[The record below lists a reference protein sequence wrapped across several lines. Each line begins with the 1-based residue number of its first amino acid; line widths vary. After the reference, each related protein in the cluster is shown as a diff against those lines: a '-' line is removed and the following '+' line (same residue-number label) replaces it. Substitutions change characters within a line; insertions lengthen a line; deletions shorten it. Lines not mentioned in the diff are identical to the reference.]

1 MAMTNVGRL
10 QWMDALKFLAIFLV
24 CWGHSILYYGIN
36 KDDGYGIQPVLFIYS
51 FHMPL
56 FMTVSGYFSYGIL
69 DHRFNIKKKFVQL
82 ILPTITLG
90 CLCLMLDIHSL
101 NFWYL
106 KSLFGC
112 YLISALIF
120 SLPCRGGIIFAFLF
134 VSFFCFPLLNA
145 IPFVAS
151 YKIDFMLPFF
161 ITGML
166 VRKHL
171 NINAPVLIVS
181 VAGFLFC
188 LMFWNKYDI
197 WYYSKSMWFDYKEM
211 IVTGH
216 FAFYRE
222 NLLVYLFRFVTG
234 LLGSIAAISFFKMTN
249 EVGIFRK
256 IYAVIGRYGIYTLE
270 IYLLQSFII
279 EINPLKM
286 NFPTDSHLAY
296 SYVYALPYSIFAVIV
311 CILISRIIEKNS
323 FFSFYVFGKQ
333 QTSKA

>member
-1 MAMTNVGRL
+1 MLFDKCANIQLTL
-10 QWMDALKFLAIFLV
+10 Q
-24 CWGHSILYYGIN
+24 
-36 KDDGYGIQPVLFIYS
+36 
-51 FHMPL
+51 
-56 FMTVSGYFSYGIL
+56 
-69 DHRFNIKKKFVQL
+69 
-82 ILPTITLG
+82 
-90 CLCLMLDIHSL
+90 
-101 NFWYL
+101 
-106 KSLFGC
+106 
-112 YLISALIF
+112 
-120 SLPCRGGIIFAFLF
+120 GGVIFAFLF

-188 LMFWNKYDI
+188 LMFWDKYDI
-197 WYYSKSMWFDYKEM
+197 WYYSKSTWFDYKEM

-222 NLLVYLFRFVTG
+222 NLLVYLFRLVTG

-296 SYVYALPYSIFAVIV
+296 SYLYALPYSIFAVIV